1 MADGEDLGQR
11 IATLMARVEESVAK
25 VRDPRDGDGDG
36 KINDGKPNE
45 GPALGAV
52 QKPGGHGSE
61 GKAMAAVGF
70 IGNKTD
76 PAKVMPGEPH
86 PTVVR
91 DIGQEAAEAVWAKI
105 VDKAPAAELM
115 AALEPAAQKMRA
127 ITPTIT
133 PDMTG
138 EQIDA
143 FIEGRTYEG
152 GKSPAKTVRGL
163 IDTAKSYAKGP
174 LSYDRKMTIVVG
186 PPAAGKSTVAEL
198 LAQEQGAAIWDSDD
212 AKKVVPGFA
221 GGLGAA
227 AVHEESKVLS
237 EIVGAELRASG
248 VNLIYPVVGHNAKK
262 LSGQIDD
269 FQAEG
274 YTVELLHVMVTPDE
288 AARRMAARYLKTGRL
303 IDPGYFESIGD
314 KPMTTYKT
322 IKGEADGYAEIDANG
337 PQGAEQVT
345 ESVKASHRSLVAG
358 RPLRPGGGGEAGGL
372 RQAGSGGQNLSGD
385 AGGGGSPQGV
395 EDTPD
400 AKVFFEVAPDPND
413 AGLTARWNALDDA
426 AKFEISESV
435 SADLVPKA
443 LAAVGSRGEFSEQIG
458 GYLGATNPSL
468 SVRVDDPAK
477 AIELSKVLGFALSQD
492 SMMVVSETAAEGMDP
507 VGIVTIE
514 LPEGERD
521 LASVSALY
529 DRLWAIKG
537 EDGEPLIGGH
547 STADGQMIVLNYSGV
562 PTEKLADLIDAQ
574 LERKYDL
581 STDEAYSAFP
591 DKKEYDYAS
600 GATEG
605 PPSVREAAGR
615 LRGEAAALVAKYL
628 ADAEGRKARR
638 KGVGVTKA
646 MPGTLRA
653 DMAAFAAALR
663 AAEAKPAGPLQAVAK
678 GIKGFWRSWM
688 HPRAPKGSPD
698 GGKFQPKHGS
708 DAKPVPKVTW
718 QHDLPFPGAKGS
730 SPFDSHKVD
739 GPRKG
744 PKWTGKLD
752 TGYAKEAPLP
762 KGAVKHPDVDN
773 HGDPVWV
780 RHPSKASPS
789 VVWDDA
795 EATAT
800 FTPGSLAPEV
810 IQGIP
815 TKLAYKPPQTAAEW
829 AKVPGQNPEVEKL
842 LPELTAPKGQAI
854 GAGVIIQEEDGRVWI
869 VSPTNGYG
877 GYRQTFPKGTYE
889 DDVPSLQANAIKE
902 AFEESGLQV
911 EITGVLGDFKR
922 TTSVARF
929 YLAKRVGG
937 SPAHMGWESQAVR
950 LAPVATLRQWLN
962 NGFIDHPIVDAL
974 EDLTGEWTRKKF
986 DESKVDRW
994 PKGTPLGGQFK
1005 DQGGGSGGYPAP
1017 PKIGWKKDGSGPG
1030 ANATYYNQMKAVFE
1044 AAMKGDIAP
1053 AAALYKKNFAIMDA
1067 FNPNVKTNS
1076 HTKWKA
1082 QVGQYAM
1089 ELMFVWQGKGMAAQS
1104 AKVIDGKLG
1113 PIKIIDDWTL
1123 IGEKPGGTAPGGLYK
1138 DADGQK
1144 WLVKGNLQGK
1154 DDARARNEVLAS
1166 KLMQAAGIPA
1176 PEYKLVDL
1184 GNMYGG
1190 GLGVATKWEDGLKKV
1205 TSAWDK
1211 SKARQQFAVHAWL
1224 GNWDVVGVGGDNM
1237 LVRPNG
1243 EVVNIDPGG
1252 ALLYRAQ
1259 GKAKTAMEFDA
1270 GAKDWD
1276 TMRDP
1281 AKNAD
1286 AAGMFGGMNATGLQ
1300 DSAEAL
1306 KAMTD
1311 EKITSLVDA
1320 YWVDDGQ
1327 NTKQKLAS
1335 KLMAR
1340 RDAIL
1345 AKANLAPMN
1354 LPASSDAPKTKPA
1367 NTGLF
1372 AVLPPKGISPGGKA
1386 AESLK
1391 TILGDAAT
1399 MGEPKKAQVQMLGM
1413 TTNVWLTNAMN
1424 TDGKTKWDAM
1434 KVAVYYGQLSAFHNG
1449 EGPGVIAEVPTA
1461 IAKYLYTAEAFEEA
1475 NSKFG
1480 DGKSGS
1486 TWNWVTGQAATPA
1499 TPVPASEYPEITDLD
1514 SAQKY
1519 AELAVMDGQDGLMPS
1534 PPVGPGMNGNVEDVN
1549 WLKKK
1554 YIEGYPPSLDV
1565 HQSILKGELWG
1576 GGTPQAL
1583 ALGGYG
1589 KALATYHD
1597 VKTGSTPKWGD
1608 KTVSAGSD
1616 PTQIFDM
1623 ISAEYYAKQAVRL
1636 GSNGIQPVP
1645 PKVNGYDENIAN
1657 LQKMYGP
1664 DGNGGGSITE
1674 ALSGTMYSDAYG
1686 PGKHEVAMDGY
1697 AKGMATYWQQ
1707 KQASFESSQGEIG
1720 DTVKPAMPTFAD
1732 KKLDPSNSNAA
1743 SHNAKVDLIFKLA
1756 QENNAK
1762 GIIALNYG
1770 TNTYGK
1776 KQAALANDT
1785 LAALGSP
1792 EKVVPGQKSGQHP
1805 SLTGQPMPDISAAV
1819 NAAGKAAGKK
1829 PVTITKADLPDKPDF
1844 ANFKGPG
1851 QPYSSKPWKVEQN
1864 QSLVDQIEAKALTG
1878 DLEGLKGLK
1887 YEVKADTEEG
1897 APTGEFKPFSNHP
1910 AKPIINYW
1918 SDTVDFVHDKLYPPA
1933 PILPATTLENATLA
1947 KVDKHFKPVELLRPA
1962 DKVPVNMQ
1970 MGFWIALGQAKGTV
1984 ADFTPKNVK
1993 AIGSDLLAKLK
2004 KGYDAAPSKVQNF
2017 MKQVQSGSSINNAYR
2032 QGQASF
2038 TGAHGT
2044 FDLAE
2049 TAKMAKAA
2057 AVELTEGAEF
2067 YKWINISHQMIDQLK
2082 KAPIGTVLQNPGSMC
2097 NSFKPQATSN
2107 FGEHR
2112 LTLRA
2117 AKGAKVLPAFG
2128 SGGYDSE
2135 YELTSL
2141 PGARMVLTGIK
2152 PVGGRY
2158 EIELTLLPPH
2168 ENDHLPK
2175 ISKMN

>member
-780 RHPSKASPS
+780 RYPSKASPS

-1123 IGEKPGGTAPGGLYK
+1123 IGEKSGGTAPGGLYK

-1461 IAKYLYTAEAFEEA
+1461 MAKYLYTAEAFEEA

-1480 DGKSGS
+1480 DGKSGL
-1486 TWNWVTGQAATPA
+1486 TAAWVTGQSASGVTTMAAGVSLASTPA
-1499 TPVPASEYPEITDLD
+1499 APDTPVPASEYPEITDMK
-1514 SAQKY
+1514 SADDY
-1519 AELAVMDGQDGLMPS
+1519 AELAIMDAQDGLMPS
-1534 PPVGPGMNGNVEDVN
+1534 APKGPGMMGNTDDVK
-1549 WLKKK
+1549 WLEKK
-1554 YIEGYPPSLDV
+1554 YIGGFPPAFHV
-1565 HQSILKGELWG
+1565 HEMLLKGEVF
-1576 GGTPQAL
+1576 TSADPQQTAL
-1583 ALGGYG
+1583 SGYG

-1597 VKTGSTPKWGD
+1597 VLAGVTPKWGD
-1608 KTVSAGSD
+1608 KTAMD
-1616 PTQIFDM
+1616 T
-1623 ISAEYYAKQAVRL
+1623 K
-1636 GSNGIQPVP
+1636 
-1645 PKVNGYDENIAN
+1645 PKVT
-1657 LQKMYGP
+1657 LQ
-1664 DGNGGGSITE
+1664 TE
-1674 ALSGTMYSDAYG
+1674 ADNEALIAALADDA
-1686 PGKHEVAMDGY
+1686 
-1697 AKGMATYWQQ
+1697 
-1707 KQASFESSQGEIG
+1707 
-1720 DTVKPAMPTFAD
+1720 VKPALPDFAAA
-1732 KKLDPSNSNAA
+1732 KLDASNSNAG
-1743 SHNAKVDLIFKLA
+1743 SHNAKVDLIAKLA
-1756 QENNAK
+1756 SVGNK
-1762 GIIALNYG
+1762 SGILGLNYG

-1776 KQAALANDT
+1776 KQAALANNA
-1785 LAALGSP
+1785 LAALGSRHS
-1792 EKVVPGQKSGQHP
+1792 VVPGQKKLSHP
-1805 SLTGQPMPDISAAV
+1805 ALTGNKANAEAVEGIEDAVEIVSAAPS
-1819 NAAGKAAGKK
+1819 KPKK
-1829 PVTITKADLPDKPDF
+1829 VVITKADLPPPPKF
-1844 ANFKGPG
+1844 EASK
-1851 QPYSSKPWKVEQN
+1851 KPWKNAVNKE
-1864 QSLVDQIEAKALTG
+1864 SVAAIEAAALEGNLTKLKNLTYPEHIDDEAGTLTG
-1878 DLEGLKGLK
+1878 KQL
-1887 YEVKADTEEG
+1887 
-1897 APTGEFKPFSNHP
+1897 PFSAHP
-1910 AKPIINYW
+1910 SMKMQAYW
-1918 SDTVDFVHDKLYPPA
+1918 SDSMKAVDDKFNPPKPLVPAKTIKKAGLATIAKAFPTAPLLTTVQQMPA
-1933 PILPATTLENATLA
+1933 NQR
-1947 KVDKHFKPVELLRPA
+1947 V
-1962 DKVPVNMQ
+1962 
-1970 MGFWIALGQAKGTV
+1970 GFWMALGQVDA
-1984 ADFTPKNVK
+1984 
-1993 AIGSDLLAKLK
+1993 SREDLLPT
-2004 KGYDAAPSKVQNF
+2004 APIKDTVSPAFK
-2017 MKQVQSGSSINNAYR
+2017 STLS
-2032 QGQASF
+2032 
-2038 TGAHGT
+2038 GAHAKSGPLSKAFMRSVQGSGAVNDAYNQGNSKFNFYGET
-2044 FDLAE
+2044 HDLAE
-2049 TAKMAKAA
+2049 VNKALHA
-2057 AVELTEGAEF
+2057 DAVELPEGSTV
-2067 YKWINISHQMIDQLK
+2067 YKWLRMEPNMQASLMA
-2082 KAPIGTVLQNPGSMC
+2082 APVGTVLQNPGSAC
-2097 NSFKPQATSN
+2097 NSMSPTNTSG
-2107 FGEHR
+2107 FAGSDQSKR
-2112 LTLRA
+2112 ARVVYRA
-2117 AKGAKVLPAFG
+2117 AKGAKMMPTWG
-2128 SGGYDSE
+2128 RPDHGGFAGE
-2135 YELTSL
+2135 QELTSL
-2141 PGARMVLTGIK
+2141 PGARMVLLGAK
-2152 PVGGRY
+2152 KVSGHF
-2158 EIELTLLPPH
+2158 EIEVTLLPPH
-2168 ENDHLPK
+2168 ENSLK
-2175 ISKMN
+2175 TKL